1 LKTKGPTTRHFSRLL
16 RRGGAKRGAAKEN
29 ELSGI
34 VKRAISDRNPIIVSH
49 AKSVDPDWDW
59 QFKLKRDASIIE
71 CHLNYE

>member
-1 LKTKGPTTRHFSRLL
+1 MVEKKGPTTRHFSRLL

-29 ELSGI
+29 QLSGI

-59 QFKLKRDASIIE
+59 QFKLKRYAWVIE
-71 CHLNYE
+71 CHRN